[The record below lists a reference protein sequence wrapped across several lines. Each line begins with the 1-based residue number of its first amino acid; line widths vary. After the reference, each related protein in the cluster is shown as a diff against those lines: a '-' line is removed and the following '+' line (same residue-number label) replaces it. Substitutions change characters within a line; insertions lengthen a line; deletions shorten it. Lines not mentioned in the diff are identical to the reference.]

1 MLGELIEKNLDE
13 AIKELKELKLALPHV
28 LYNLSSR
35 HHDVLQSMLAIIEGM
50 DIPTRI
56 ESNDEVN

>member
-13 AIKELKELKLALPHV
+13 AIRELKKLKSELPLN
-28 LYNLSSR
+28 LYGLSSR
-35 HHDVLQSMLAIIEGM
+35 HYDALKDMLAIIEGM

-56 ESNDEVN
+56 HYNAEAN

>member
-1 MLGELIEKNLDE
+1 MLGELIEKDLDE
-13 AIKELKELKLALPHV
+13 AIRELKKLKSQLPHV

-35 HHDVLQSMLAIIEGM
+35 HHDILNSMLAIIEGM

-56 ESNDEVN
+56 NYNAEAN

>member
-1 MLGELIEKNLDE
+1 MLGELIEIDLDE
-13 AIKELKELKLALPHV
+13 AIKELKKLKSELPHN

-35 HHDVLQSMLAIIEGM
+35 HYDALKAMLSIIDGM

-56 ESNDEVN
+56 HYNAEAN

>member
-35 HHDVLQSMLAIIEGM
+35 HHDVLQAMLAIIEGM